1 MTGGAV
7 NDWWIY
13 KGEGPAAERLDR
25 LAAHRPDWRVFDG
38 EIDEGYTVPS
48 LSETD
53 EERGAGYIADAPEI
67 DLVNTALL
75 LRRPL
80 LVTGVPGVGKST
92 LAHSIA
98 EDLGLGPVLRW
109 TVTSRTTLREGL
121 YRYDALRRLEDANLR
136 RLEGGRR
143 RRPEGSRLR
152 RLEGAR
158 LRRIEREPGEEG
170 ASGIGRYLQLGPLG
184 TAFVPTARPRVLLI
198 DEIDKGDIDLPGDL
212 LTVLDEGSFDI
223 PELVRMSD
231 ASPQVSVG
239 TDDQSGLA
247 RITNGRVRCH
257 AFPIVVLTSNGER
270 EFPPAFLRRC
280 IRLNLPLPNEDKLHR
295 ILVRRIGQP
304 AADEARAEGGVI
316 ETFLKRRSS
325 GELATDQLLN
335 AVQLRLA
342 GAWTEPEDLG
352 KLAEATMHRLSG
364 PDAQ

>member
-1 MTGGAV
+1 M

-13 KGEGPAAERLDR
+13 KGEGQTAERLDR

-38 EIDEGYTVPS
+38 EIDEDYTVPS
-48 LSETD
+48 LTEAGK
-53 EERGAGYIADAPEI
+53 ERGAGYIADTPEI

-98 EDLGLGPVLRW
+98 EDLELGPVLRW
-109 TVTSRTTLREGL
+109 TVTSRTTLRDGL

-136 RLEGGRR
+136 RLSGPG
-143 RRPEGSRLR
+143 RLR
-152 RLEGAR
+152 PQRSPLLRPAGAR
-158 LRRIEREPGEEG
+158 PRRIEGRSGTER
-170 ASGIGRYLQLGPLG
+170 ATGIGRYLQLGPLG

-231 ASPQVSVG
+231 DSPQVCVS

-295 ILVRRIGQP
+295 ILVRRIGQE
-304 AADEARAEGGVI
+304 AADAARAEGGVI

-342 GAWTEPEDLG
+342 GAWTAPEDLAR
-352 KLAEATMHRLSG
+352 LAEATMHRLSG